1 MSARQIG
8 HLALIAILGLAI
20 LIGLQQ
26 ALGGRIEAERQ
37 AAAER
42 ALLDLLPPG
51 SYDNHP
57 LARPIAIQAAELL
70 GSPEPPAAWLATRQ
84 GSPSAV
90 LLKARAKGYE
100 GPIQLLLAIRP
111 DGRLLAVKV
120 LAHRET
126 PGIGDRIEAARSS
139 WLESF
144 SGHSLASYPNQEW
157 RVKADKG
164 QFDEIAGATITSRAV
179 VTATQHALQFFDRNR
194 DRLLA
199 PTKEPTP

>member
-1 MSARQIG
+1 MNPRQIG
-8 HLALIAILGLAI
+8 LLALIALLGLAI

-26 ALGGRIEAERQ
+26 SLGGRIEAERQ
-37 AAAER
+37 AAAEN

-57 LARPIAIQAAELL
+57 LAHPIDLQATRLL
-70 GSPEPPAAWLATRQ
+70 GNPEPPAAWLATRQ

-120 LAHRET
+120 LSHRET
-126 PGIGDRIEAARSS
+126 PGIGDRIEATRSS
-139 WLESF
+139 WLEIFKS
-144 SGHSLASYPNQEW
+144 HSLASYPNEEW
-157 RVKADKG
+157 RVKADRG

-179 VTATQHALQFFDRNR
+179 VTATQHALQFFERNR
-194 DRLLA
+194 ALLLA
-199 PTKEPTP
+199 PTMVPAP